1 MGALAAAPEIA
12 ETVELMTAPP
22 ERECHGSIFYFRE
35 LQPTTFSGVETP
47 LQADQ
52 WIVDMD
58 NLLRAARIPPENRVD
73 IVKIQLKDVAR
84 AWWLAEEPRLEK
96 PVTWKAFSESFY
108 AQFFPATAQREMEQ
122 KFIELKQGDQ
132 TVDEYANEFLR
143 LSRFAPRLVTMEEDR
158 AYRFQQGL
166 KLEIQQHLAIAVL
179 ETFSG
184 VLEAAQ

>member
-1 MGALAAAPEIA
+1 MGGLAAAPEIA

-22 ERECHGSIFYFRE
+22 EREWSGSIFHFRE

-122 KFIELKQGDQ
+122 KFIELK
-132 TVDEYANEFLR
+132 
-143 LSRFAPRLVTMEEDR
+143 
-158 AYRFQQGL
+158 
-166 KLEIQQHLAIAVL
+166 
-179 ETFSG
+179 
-184 VLEAAQ
+184 